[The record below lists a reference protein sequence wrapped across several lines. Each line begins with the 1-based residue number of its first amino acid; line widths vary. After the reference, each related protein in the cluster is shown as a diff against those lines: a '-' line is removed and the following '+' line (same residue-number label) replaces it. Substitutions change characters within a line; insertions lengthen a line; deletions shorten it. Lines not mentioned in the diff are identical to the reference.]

1 MMIEVL
7 RTEAFSAWLKNLR
20 DERARSRIVGRL
32 KRLAEGNYGD
42 VEPVGEGVSEMRI
55 HYGPGYRL
63 YFVKRGIFI
72 AVVLCGGDK
81 QTQAKDILRAKE
93 IAAELGDF

>member
-1 MMIEVL
+1 ME
-7 RTEAFSAWLKNLR
+7 S
-20 DERARSRIVGRL
+20 
-32 KRLAEGNYGD
+32 
-42 VEPVGEGVSEMRI
+42 VGEGVSEMRI

-93 IAAELGDF
+93 ISAELGDF